1 MSAFAGQTILI
12 TGASSGIGEAFVRHL
27 IPLDA
32 TLILTAR
39 SEEKL
44 NQLAETARASGTEA
58 HVYPLDLGQPGAAQ
72 TLFDQTTADGH
83 GVDVLLNNA
92 GFGLTGRLESL
103 EAAELTNMTQ
113 LNVTAVTELARLYG
127 ESMLAR
133 GRGGILNV
141 ASTAAFMPIPYFAV
155 YAATKHYVKA
165 FSEALHE
172 EWKGRGVTV
181 TCLCPGATKTGFG
194 DRADM
199 KASFFENGETPE
211 KVARVGLEALARG
224 ERTVISGAANAAMA
238 NVARLLPSGVSAKL
252 AAQMFAPGD
261 EAS

>member
-12 TGASSGIGEAFVRHL
+12 TGASGGIGEAFARHL
-27 IPLDA
+27 IPLNA

-39 SEEKL
+39 SEDKL
-44 NQLAETARASGTEA
+44 KELAETARSSGCEA

-72 TLFDQTTADGH
+72 ALFDQTTADGH
-83 GVDVLLNNA
+83 NVDILINNA
-92 GFGLTGRLESL
+92 GFGLNGRLETM
-103 EAAELTNMTQ
+103 EAEALANMTH
-113 LNVTAVTELARLYG
+113 LNVTAVTELTRLYG
-127 ESMLAR
+127 EPMLMR

-141 ASTAAFMPIPYFAV
+141 ASTAAYQPIPYFAV

-172 EWKGRGVTV
+172 EWKDRGVTV
-181 TCLCPGATKTGFG
+181 TCLSPGATKTGFG

-199 KASFFENGETPE
+199 KASFFQNGETPD
-211 KVARVGLEALARG
+211 KVARVGLAALARG
-224 ERTVISGAANAAMA
+224 ERTVISGAANAALA
-238 NVARLLPSGVSAKL
+238 NVARLLPSGVAARL

>member
-27 IPLDA
+27 VPLGSK
-32 TLILTAR
+32 LILTAR
-39 SEEKL
+39 SEDKL
-44 NQLAETARASGTEA
+44 NALAETARASGSEA
-58 HVYPLDLGQPGAAQ
+58 HVYPLDLGKPGAAQ
-72 TLFDQTTADGH
+72 TLFDQTTDDGH
-83 GVDVLLNNA
+83 QVDILLNNA
-92 GFGLTGRLESL
+92 GFGLTGRMEKL
-103 EAAELTNMTQ
+103 EADSVSGMTQ
-113 LNVTAVTELARLYG
+113 LNVTAVTDLARLYG
-127 ESMLAR
+127 EAMLVR

-172 EWKGRGVTV
+172 EWKDRGVTV

-199 KASFFENGETPE
+199 KDSFFENGETPE

-238 NVARLLPSGVSAKL
+238 NVARLLPTGVSARM
-252 AAQMFAPGD
+252 AGQMFAPKD
-261 EAS
+261 VSS